1 MIINNLSS
9 NSNSSEREVL
19 AYAQT
24 IMNFFTEALDQ
35 NDCHIK
41 LVLGF
46 YHDLDD
52 TVNALENLID
62 TFYPLELGEWNKDRF
77 SFDTEYDPNS
87 PWYKTP
93 NPPGVDATIDAL
105 KQKCFNCQL
114 KLPKIVFKHDFK
126 FLYNKL
132 NFKLEI
138 FNNVFKGVKLEKLN
152 MCHVGFVFERACIP
166 DILRFIAFLLQGVAA
181 IMALNKL
188 PRISLGIFI
197 KALIGKLIASVV
209 ANVSLTVDMSQTGV
223 PCIISMLEEIAA
235 AAPTKEN
242 IYNSPMDDSIRTAL
256 FPKYKSISTYQDNLS
271 DKLSKKEIT
280 IEEYN
285 NKLAEYQRKQDPFRD
300 YAKKL
305 EAENKRAEQNIS
317 KTFGK
322 VSQVVTRAQDEINAH
337 LQSVLGVI
345 NYFECEGARTG
356 SDFSELLEYI
366 DKLNTVINFQSSLL
380 NLLLRKSLKNVIC
393 KDGGVIRDLK
403 SITDKEIAEA
413 INALPDE
420 PLSNSDLA
428 EIVADFLDTE
438 VKLNEDGT
446 AVLVYDKPLKAG
458 KPKLTLLG
466 CNLKEFAEAHTM
478 PALIAS
484 TIDQI
489 IKEEAEKNSEDSDTS
504 ATTSNVPL
512 ATWTK
517 NPVSIPSTNYY
528 KPIEVKL
535 PVFNSQVYNIPTR
548 HRLLDELVKNGFDVP
563 TIKKPG
569 VVNIINNISK
579 NPNVIIPGLVLD
591 PTVNPINPVNN
602 PTVAD
607 QINKII
613 DITTPVSP
621 VVIGSIPIPGKPGT
635 KLPIEGIDDIIDL
648 IYNSPI
654 KTPQKPSGVDP
665 VRGGLNNPDVRD
677 LSEELQ
683 ETIIKESNMFNNKLQ
698 ECRSIDDV
706 LKMLNSIKV
715 G

>member
-132 NFKLEI
+132 NFKLEV
-138 FNNVFKGVKLEKLN
+138 FNNVFKGAKLEKLN

-197 KALIGKLIASVV
+197 KAIIGKLIASVV
-209 ANVSLTVDMSQTGV
+209 ANVSLTVNMSQTGV

-235 AAPTKEN
+235 AAPTKDN
-242 IYNSPMDDSIRTAL
+242 IYNSPMDGRIRTAL

-317 KTFGK
+317 KTFDK

-337 LQSVLGVI
+337 LESVLGVI

-356 SDFSELLEYI
+356 PDFSELLEYI
-366 DKLNTVINFQSSLL
+366 DKLNTVINFLSSLL

-403 SITDKEIAEA
+403 SIT
-413 INALPDE
+413 
-420 PLSNSDLA
+420 
-428 EIVADFLDTE
+428 
-438 VKLNEDGT
+438 
-446 AVLVYDKPLKAG
+446 
-458 KPKLTLLG
+458 
-466 CNLKEFAEAHTM
+466 
-478 PALIAS
+478 
-484 TIDQI
+484 
-489 IKEEAEKNSEDSDTS
+489 
-504 ATTSNVPL
+504 
-512 ATWTK
+512 
-517 NPVSIPSTNYY
+517 
-528 KPIEVKL
+528 
-535 PVFNSQVYNIPTR
+535 
-548 HRLLDELVKNGFDVP
+548 
-563 TIKKPG
+563 
-569 VVNIINNISK
+569 
-579 NPNVIIPGLVLD
+579 
-591 PTVNPINPVNN
+591 
-602 PTVAD
+602 
-607 QINKII
+607 
-613 DITTPVSP
+613 
-621 VVIGSIPIPGKPGT
+621 
-635 KLPIEGIDDIIDL
+635 
-648 IYNSPI
+648 
-654 KTPQKPSGVDP
+654 
-665 VRGGLNNPDVRD
+665 
-677 LSEELQ
+677 
-683 ETIIKESNMFNNKLQ
+683 
-698 ECRSIDDV
+698 
-706 LKMLNSIKV
+706 
-715 G
+715 